1 MDHHFQQDGQ
11 AVGAFKYD
19 EKQDAL
25 RVKVKPSKTPQ
36 LVEQF
41 TITADKAGIIT
52 LAWEN
57 SQAAFTVK

>member
-1 MDHHFQQDGQ
+1 M
-11 AVGAFKYD
+11 GAFKYD